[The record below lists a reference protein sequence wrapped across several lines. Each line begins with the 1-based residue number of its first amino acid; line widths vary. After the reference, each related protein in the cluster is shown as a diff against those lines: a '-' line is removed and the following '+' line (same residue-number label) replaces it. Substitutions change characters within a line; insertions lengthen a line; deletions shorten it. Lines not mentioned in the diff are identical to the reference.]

1 MVDVT
6 VRKRFR
12 KNGETMYEY
21 RFEIAT
27 VDGKR
32 QWKTK
37 CGFKTATEARK
48 AGRMD
53 LQTYENAGRFITKD
67 RMSVSDYFA
76 YWISADCEIDLKP
89 TTIMGYR
96 KTIENLILPKLGS
109 FRLKSLTRE
118 ILQAFLLELY
128 DAGYSQNTLVKVK
141 AILSKSMN
149 YAVDHHYIPY
159 SPAVR
164 VKSPKNRRPKI
175 PTRKAPHYFI
185 KPDIIEK
192 IFKRF
197 PERHPSHIPL
207 KLGYECG
214 LRIGEAF
221 ALCWEDIDFENKV
234 IRINRQVQWLQDK
247 ERTLVDKLAKN
258 GSADCGNGCWYFAP
272 PKYDSYRI
280 VEISDELA
288 ELLLREKVRQTKAM
302 DYYNIY
308 YTNYDV
314 EQQFTFDGKEPKYPV
329 IMNKL
334 CKDGEG
340 YPIHLVCIR
349 DNGTYISPR
358 TMQNVNRCIRKEI
371 SEEFDFHSLRKT
383 HATMLAELGVNQK
396 YIQTRL
402 GHTNLEMTFDVYECT
417 TDLMRQQGREVL
429 NTIYT

>member
-12 KNGETMYEY
+12 KNGETIYEY

-53 LQTYENAGRFITKD
+53 LQTYENAGRVIAKD
-67 RMSVSDYFA
+67 KMSVSDYFA

-109 FRLKSLTRE
+109 YRLKSLTRE

-164 VKSPKNRRPKI
+164 LKSPKNRRPKV
-175 PTRKAPHYFI
+175 PTRTAPHYFI
-185 KPDIIEK
+185 KQIYPHKNVKLLLNNAENRLRELMKYYYFYYNEYD
-192 IFKRF
+192 F
-197 PERHPSHIPL
+197 P
-207 KLGYECG
+207 
-214 LRIGEAF
+214 
-221 ALCWEDIDFENKV
+221 FETEGGNAAYNG
-234 IRINRQVQWLQDK
+234 ILNSLDK
-247 ERTLVDKLAKN
+247 YKEMLEQYDKN
-258 GSADCGNGCWYFAP
+258 GKLSVIF
-272 PKYDSYRI
+272 
-280 VEISDELA
+280 
-288 ELLLREKVRQTKAM
+288 
-302 DYYNIY
+302 NI
-308 YTNYDV
+308 
-314 EQQFTFDGKEPKYPV
+314 
-329 IMNKL
+329 L
-334 CKDGEG
+334 
-340 YPIHLVCIR
+340 
-349 DNGTYISPR
+349 DN
-358 TMQNVNRCIRKEI
+358 C
-371 SEEFDFHSLRKT
+371 
-383 HATMLAELGVNQK
+383 
-396 YIQTRL
+396 
-402 GHTNLEMTFDVYECT
+402 
-417 TDLMRQQGREVL
+417 
-429 NTIYT
+429 